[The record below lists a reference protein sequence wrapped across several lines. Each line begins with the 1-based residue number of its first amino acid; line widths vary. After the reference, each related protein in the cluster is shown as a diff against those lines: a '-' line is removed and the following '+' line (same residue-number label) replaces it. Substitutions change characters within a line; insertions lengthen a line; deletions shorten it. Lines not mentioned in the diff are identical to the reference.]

1 MKILLYHSTTGISF
15 SSPEKIYTF
24 SGSILLFTLNT
35 VMISISG
42 STPLCITI
50 ICNEKKQN
58 KHFLWSDIKYVSR
71 LRDMVTYL
79 I

>member
-1 MKILLYHSTTGISF
+1 MRTHTYWITYEEYLAYGGV
-15 SSPEKIYTF
+15 PP
-24 SGSILLFTLNT
+24 
-35 VMISISG
+35 SISG
-42 STPLCITI
+42 STPSCITV
-50 ICNEKKQN
+50 ICNKKKQN